1 MAAQTIVS
9 TGLALC
15 GQDKPTQD
23 MALFTRLIFLA
34 FTKTSFTQEERKKYE
49 ELVALCNMGLTH
61 LAVEI
66 LSQRP
71 LFEKNFPQ
79 AYSLTKSELAARVKD
94 EQLHDRIFGN
104 WVIPLAT
111 FRALETAVELPF
123 SYADL
128 FDCAIDGMRNQNEYA
143 KESSEVANFWNDLQ
157 GLQTSGRCVEK
168 AHYRIKYQQRFRAIS
183 MDEDM
188 IFAEAKPILYLNAP
202 AVSALFSGGRGA
214 NLTANRSNW
223 STTLSYLKSHPA
235 FLGLKQ
241 DRFVLLTPQG
251 TPDYTFESVNG
262 QQVRKQK
269 VNRPKALCFDYSIL
283 KQEFGLTLETE
294 VMTETEEIDEDAAAV
309 AVVAPAPPKPQ
320 SLFSSTGD
328 EDAPF

>member
-1 MAAQTIVS
+1 
-9 TGLALC
+9 
-15 GQDKPTQD
+15 
-23 MALFTRLIFLA
+23 
-34 FTKTSFTQEERKKYE
+34 
-49 ELVALCNMGLTH
+49 
-61 LAVEI
+61 
-66 LSQRP
+66 
-71 LFEKNFPQ
+71 
-79 AYSLTKSELAARVKD
+79 
-94 EQLHDRIFGN
+94 
-104 WVIPLAT
+104 
-111 FRALETAVELPF
+111 
-123 SYADL
+123 
-128 FDCAIDGMRNQNEYA
+128 
-143 KESSEVANFWNDLQ
+143 
-157 GLQTSGRCVEK
+157 
-168 AHYRIKYQQRFRAIS
+168 

-188 IFAEAKPILYLNAP
+188 IFVEAKPILYLNAP

-294 VMTETEEIDEDAAAV
+294 VMTETEEINEDAAAV
-309 AVVAPAPPKPQ
+309 AADAPAPPKPK

-328 EDAPF
+328 DDAPF